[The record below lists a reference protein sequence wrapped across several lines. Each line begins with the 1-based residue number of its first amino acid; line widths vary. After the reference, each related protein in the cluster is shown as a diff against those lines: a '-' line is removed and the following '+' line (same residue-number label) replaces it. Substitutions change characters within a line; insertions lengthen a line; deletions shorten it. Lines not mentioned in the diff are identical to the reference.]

1 MKIDVI
7 ISWLQKFST
16 ACRNNHKYNLKY
28 YCKEKTYSSQRLKF
42 KMLHD
47 TYTADMF
54 TTTAKEQILAC
65 CIATLFLTKMENKYH
80 KYAFHK

>member
-1 MKIDVI
+1 
-7 ISWLQKFST
+7 
-16 ACRNNHKYNLKY
+16 
-28 YCKEKTYSSQRLKF
+28 
-42 KMLHD
+42 MLHD

-80 KYAFHK
+80 KYAFHKWKKRTIFIMHNLVIQKGQKMSVIFTHERKVQSS